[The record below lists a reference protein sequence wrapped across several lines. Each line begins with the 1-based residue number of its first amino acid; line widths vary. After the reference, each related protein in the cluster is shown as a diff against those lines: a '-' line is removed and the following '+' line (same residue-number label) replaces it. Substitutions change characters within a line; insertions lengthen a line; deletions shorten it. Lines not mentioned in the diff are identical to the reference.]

1 MRASLFRIDTLTSA
15 PILAP
20 GAQVSIQSQAI
31 QVRFPGMHGGL
42 IWNRPV
48 ASVVRTVDGREK
60 TIPILDIT
68 RLVLLVLAGVCFSSL
83 FLLVFLRRGRIR
95 S

>member
-1 MRASLFRIDTLTSA
+1 MRTSLFRIDTLTSP
-15 PILAP
+15 PIPVP
-20 GAQVSIQSQAI
+20 GGQVSLQSQSI
-31 QVRFPGMHGGL
+31 QVRFPAMQGGL

-48 ASVVRTVDGREK
+48 ASVVRTADGRE
-60 TIPILDIT
+60 TVIPILDVT
-68 RLVLLVLAGVCFSSL
+68 RVVLLALAGVCFSSL